1 MPYVQVFIFLC
12 IGHYAQIGLFLQKL
26 FFSCLKLFSFCLTTD
41 SLFQLRVPVSAPF
54 PIRSRDVLVK
64 IQKKHITVGLKG
76 QPPILDGELPHEVKL
91 EESTWLLEDN
101 ALVVVNFEK
110 VSGRVNMHGN

>member
-1 MPYVQVFIFLC
+1 MLHLC
-12 IGHYAQIGLFLQKL
+12 L
-26 FFSCLKLFSFCLTTD
+26 CLL
-41 SLFQLRVPVSAPF
+41 QLRVPVTAPF

-91 EESTWLLEDN
+91 DDSTWLLEDN
-101 ALVVVNFEK
+101 AQVVVNFEK
-110 VSGRVNMHGN
+110 VLSNCTEPWRSLRKGTVMRKYAFFYKFFFSHSRIK